1 MQMSLESKASLP
13 ANIKPIT
20 RLAIATSC
28 GGHRWRQLLQLLATM
43 TRKTQSAAGV
53 SGGDPFNYG
62 SSPEALESDLTLM
75 FQLQAQTH
83 LLDTA
88 CGAEKH
94 WRDKVIIHAADS
106 SPDSPGGRFQ
116 ENRLRQ
122 LFKDTAIANLSTEEV
137 EDIFPAPV
145 APDPPSRSGSRR
157 PSRSTSRK
165 ASKDKNMD
173 G

>member
-1 MQMSLESKASLP
+1 
-13 ANIKPIT
+13 
-20 RLAIATSC
+20 
-28 GGHRWRQLLQLLATM
+28 M
-43 TRKTQSAAGV
+43 TRKTQSAVGV

-106 SPDSPGGRFQ
+106 STGPRGRF
-116 ENRLRQ
+116 NLDLRSESWILLDREASCE
-122 LFKDTAIANLSTEEV
+122 LFQAVSQHN
-137 EDIFPAPV
+137 V
-145 APDPPSRSGSRR
+145 AARPCDCSHAGWASPD
-157 PSRSTSRK
+157 
-165 ASKDKNMD
+165 DVLKNMVPSLVLLPPLGPD
-173 G
+173 LGQVATPCAARC